1 MFAIYSKA
9 NNVIRVH
16 YSHLTET
23 VADDEVDRLNS
34 NLNANGQTAIY
45 WSEQH
50 HPDCVF
56 VIN

>member
-1 MFAIYSKA
+1 M
-9 NNVIRVH
+9 
-16 YSHLTET
+16 
-23 VADDEVDRLNS
+23 ADNEVDRLNS
-34 NLNANGQTAIY
+34 NLNANGQIAVY